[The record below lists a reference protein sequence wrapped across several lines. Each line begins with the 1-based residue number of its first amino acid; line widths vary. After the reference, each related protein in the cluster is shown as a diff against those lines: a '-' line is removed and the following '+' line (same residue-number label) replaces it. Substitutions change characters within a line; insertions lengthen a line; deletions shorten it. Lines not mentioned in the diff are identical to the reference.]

1 MDSDDLRPRFFQLTV
16 VNILSNI
23 LIPLA
28 GLIDLAFLG
37 HLSDISFLA
46 GVALATILFD
56 YLYRTCNFFRLGT
69 TGPTAQAVG
78 RSDRETVQVILLR
91 NSLIA
96 LAIGIIMLLLRYPLR
111 ELGFY
116 LLSAAPDV
124 IAAGKEYYDA
134 RIWGS
139 PAVLLNYVL
148 IGWLLGR
155 EQSGKVLVL
164 TIVGNATSV
173 LLDYLFINRWGWGS
187 VGAGT
192 ASASSQ
198 YVMLVLAIIFIC
210 LEQDFSQ
217 VRGLAGRIFDREAI
231 KATFELNGDI
241 WIRTLVAV
249 TAFAV
254 FIDLS
259 ATLGTVVLATNTL
272 LVEVLTVATF
282 LFEGS
287 AFATETLSGS
297 FHGEGVTEKLAP
309 LLRLSGGTSLSLG
322 LSFASVLIVFPT
334 PLFGLLTNHSEVI
347 EEANHYIL
355 WLLPV
360 LGSFALTFALEGYF
374 LGLTQVNVIRN
385 STLYGVIFGF
395 VPAAVAAWRFHD
407 SQVLWLAMLLFFA
420 IRAIAMGI
428 QVGSSTKQPSTI
440 KEPSTI
446 EES

>member
-1 MDSDDLRPRFFQLTV
+1 MDSDDLRPRFFQLTI

-37 HLSDISFLA
+37 HLPEISFLA
-46 GVALATILFD
+46 GVAMATILFD

-78 RSDRETVQVILLR
+78 RSDQETVQVILFR
-91 NSLIA
+91 NGFIA
-96 LAIGIIMLLLRYPLR
+96 LVIGIIILLLQYPLR

-124 IAAGKEYYDA
+124 VAAGKDYYDA

-139 PAVLLNYVL
+139 PAVLVNYVL

-164 TIVGNATSV
+164 TIVGNTTSI

-198 YVMLVLAIIFIC
+198 YVMVVLAIIFIY

-217 VRGLAGRIFDREAI
+217 IRGLAKRIFDWEAM

-254 FIDLS
+254 FINVS
-259 ATLGTVVLATNTL
+259 ATIGTVVLATNTL
-272 LVEVLTVATF
+272 LVEVLTVAAF
-282 LFEGS
+282 FFEGS

-297 FHGEGVTEKLAP
+297 FYGEGVTEKLAP

-322 LSFASVLIVFPT
+322 LTFASVPMVFPT

-347 EEANHYIL
+347 AEANHYIL

-360 LGSFALTFALEGYF
+360 LASFSLTFVLEGYF
-374 LGLTQVNVIRN
+374 LGLTQVTAIRN

-395 VPAAVAAWRFHD
+395 VPASVAAWWFHD
-407 SQVLWLAMLLFFA
+407 AQVLWFAMLLFFA
-420 IRAIAMGI
+420 IRAISMGI
-428 QVGSSTKQPSTI
+428 QVQNSTKQPSTI
-440 KEPSTI
+440 E
-446 EES
+446 